1 MASPKPGPDPSFAE
15 TFRASRDYAADEML
29 SISHA
34 FNNEAYFDRH
44 KQIREMK
51 SAGFDFDPYTNEKGQ
66 LDYDRIANDTGLIKS
81 NGQLRTERNEMLA
94 ERRAYAQDVM
104 DRGPGL
110 ASFAG
115 MSTSLMFGEPINV
128 ATLPVSFGTAAKGL
142 SVMAHAFRGVRN
154 TAGLAVATELAIQ
167 PLVYNHKHDINSPY
181 EMSDAIANIA
191 TVALTAGALGGT
203 LGGIGGYF
211 TRAAEVAAEEA
222 AAAMRFTSFSP
233 LAPAGTRMRYPP
245 DYTMRIDTRP
255 TYFEAGK
262 VVLEKATEEL
272 TELAGKRLSNAQV
285 KAIKAEQ
292 RELTE
297 RILKLDAPRAR
308 GGRTPKADKKIE
320 TAKARLIELDGQLDV
335 HDSAKA
341 ARADLSRIEQGIIPS
356 RYDQQIK
363 ELIANGTSE
372 MAETSRILQR
382 MANSIANERGF
393 VASDLPLSAYQAA
406 KFRGGSPEEIKSQV
420 LKRLEEKDLMDRI
433 KDTPANQLD
442 TFMQALH
449 KQSIDDDVVLLKSM
463 AEKQDQMNK
472 PRYTPGMFKRPEVAK
487 APKAETT
494 PLERDALNRSG
505 LDDDYDAIMD
515 AYNSLSTKQ
524 VYDESGKLVDAD
536 DIMKAADEELE
547 GLESIMRCSRG

>member
-1 MASPKPGPDPSFAE
+1 
-15 TFRASRDYAADEML
+15 
-29 SISHA
+29 
-34 FNNEAYFDRH
+34 
-44 KQIREMK
+44 
-51 SAGFDFDPYTNEKGQ
+51 
-66 LDYDRIANDTGLIKS
+66 
-81 NGQLRTERNEMLA
+81 
-94 ERRAYAQDVM
+94 
-104 DRGPGL
+104 
-110 ASFAG
+110 
-115 MSTSLMFGEPINV
+115 
-128 ATLPVSFGTAAKGL
+128 
-142 SVMAHAFRGVRN
+142 MAHAFRGVRN

-181 EMSDAIANIA
+181 EMSDTIANIA
-191 TVALTAGALGGT
+191 TVALTAVALGGT

-420 LKRLEEKDLMDRI
+420 LKRLEESLKSVRREVDGKEELTKAQKETKDLMDRI